1 MFSMERKQSFYFS
14 WLQKAPSTHKTQSA
28 LWTGS
33 TQGQQQQRIPLGNQQ
48 LVLNQN
54 TNANTGDRILI
65 FKMLFKVPGKINPR
79 SEFA

>member
-1 MFSMERKQSFYFS
+1 MFSTERKQSFHFS
-14 WLQKAPSTHKTQSA
+14 WFQKAPSIHKTQSA

-33 TQGQQQQRIPLGNQQ
+33 TWGKQQQSIHLGDQQ

-54 TNANTGDRILI
+54 TNVNTGYRILI
-65 FKMLFKVPGKINPR
+65 FKVLFKVPGKIIPI